1 MFGGLFVPEAGVT
14 PVSRD
19 LYCVILDFPRPVQR
33 RARGRTDGRQ
43 TEMRESF
50 DPTLIIFALVAIF
63 VVWKL
68 RSVLGQRT
76 GEEKPPADPRWRR
89 DRPAEAGEEMG
100 KVIRLPGAANDS
112 APPARPEPDPSER
125 WKGFAE
131 PGSPVW
137 AGLDAIAAREPFDA
151 RIFTDGA
158 KAAYEMIVSAFAQGD
173 RKALK
178 PLLAKDVFDSF
189 DAAIAEREQRG
200 ERIETT
206 FVSIDRAEFQDVQ
219 LRGANAQITIRF
231 LSKQI
236 NATRDRSGAV
246 IDGDAGKVVDMVDVW
261 TFARDVGTRDPNW
274 KLVATEAG
282 A

>member
-1 MFGGLFVPEAGVT
+1 
-14 PVSRD
+14 
-19 LYCVILDFPRPVQR
+19 
-33 RARGRTDGRQ
+33 
-43 TEMRESF
+43 MRESF
-50 DPTLIIFALVAIF
+50 DISTIIFAILAIF

-76 GEEKPPADPRWRR
+76 GAEKPPAESRWRR
-89 DRPAEAGEEMG
+89 DRPADEPGEEMG

-112 APPARPEPDPSER
+112 APPRPDPETAER
-125 WKGFAE
+125 WKGYAE

-137 AGLDAIAAREPFDA
+137 AGLDAIAARETFDA
-151 RIFTDGA
+151 KGFAEGA
-158 KAAYEMIVSAFAQGD
+158 KAAYEMIVTAFAQGD
-173 RKALK
+173 SKQLK
-178 PLLAKDVFDSF
+178 PLLAKDVYDSF
-189 DAAIAEREQRG
+189 DAAIRDREQRG